1 MRKTYPHFERV
12 PVEVAEKILELEG
25 CPAKRD
31 GNRKLVVRKSGRA
44 AKGRHAAPKKVEVLI
59 P

>member
-12 PVEVAEKILELEG
+12 PVEVAEKILEQESS
-25 CPAKRD
+25 PAKRD

-44 AKGRHAAPKKVEVLI
+44 ANRRHAAPKKVEVLM